1 MEEKKE
7 TPIRILVVEDVLT
20 TRLFMKKALKKMGY
34 TDIVLADDGDSALI
48 ELKRGKF
55 DLVLCDWNMPNI
67 SGLDFLQQMRKIRH
81 LRFTPFLLVTS
92 EMDKDKVKEAMRAG
106 VDQYI
111 VKPIDVVSLE
121 GKIQKALRK

>member
-1 MEEKKE
+1 MEEKKD

-67 SGLDFLQQMRKIRH
+67 SGLEFLQQMRKIRH

-92 EMDKDKVKEAMRAG
+92 EMDKDRVKEAMRAG

>member
-1 MEEKKE
+1 MEEPKE
-7 TPIRILVVEDVLT
+7 IPIRILVVEDVLT
-20 TRLFMKKALKKMGY
+20 TRLFMKKALKKLGY
-34 TDIVLADDGDSALI
+34 TNIVLADDGDSALI

-67 SGLDFLQQMRKIRH
+67 SGLAFLQEMRKIKH
-81 LRFTPFLLVTS
+81 LKHTPFLLVTS
-92 EMDKDKVKEAMRAG
+92 ETDRNKVVEAMRAG

-121 GKIQKALRK
+121 EKIKKALRK

>member
-1 MEEKKE
+1 MEEPKE
-7 TPIRILVVEDVLT
+7 IPLRILVVEDVLT
-20 TRLFMKKALKKMGY
+20 TRLFMKKALKKLGY
-34 TDIVLADDGDSALI
+34 TNIVLADDGDSALI

-67 SGLDFLQQMRKIRH
+67 SGLAFLQEMRKIKH
-81 LRFTPFLLVTS
+81 LKHTPFLLVTS
-92 EMDKDKVKEAMRAG
+92 ETDRNKVVEAMRAG

-121 GKIQKALRK
+121 DKIKKALRK

>member
-1 MEEKKE
+1 MEEPKE
-7 TPIRILVVEDVLT
+7 IPIRILVVEDVLT
-20 TRLFMKKALKKMGY
+20 TRLFMKKALKKLGY
-34 TDIVLADDGDSALI
+34 ANIVLADDGDSALI

-67 SGLDFLQQMRKIRH
+67 SGLAFLQEMRKIKH
-81 LRFTPFLLVTS
+81 LKHTPFLLVTS
-92 EMDKDKVKEAMRAG
+92 ETDRNKVVEAMRAG

-121 GKIQKALRK
+121 EKIKKALRK